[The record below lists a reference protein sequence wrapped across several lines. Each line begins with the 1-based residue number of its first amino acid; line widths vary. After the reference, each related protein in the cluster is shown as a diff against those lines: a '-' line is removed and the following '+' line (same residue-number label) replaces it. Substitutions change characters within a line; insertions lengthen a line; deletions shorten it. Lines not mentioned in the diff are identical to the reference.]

1 MLRLKLVNSCE
12 FNVNKGLRQGD
23 AITPLSFN
31 VVLEIAVETSQIEIW
46 GITFDKCSQ
55 ILIYADDVVLQEE
68 DYWML
73 KKYLHHWLNKQI
85 RWD

>member
-1 MLRLKLVNSCE
+1 V
-12 FNVNKGLRQGD
+12 FNVNKRN

-31 VVLEIAVETSQIEIW
+31 VVLEIAVETSHIETW
-46 GITFDKCSQ
+46 GTTFDKCSQ
-55 ILIYADDVVLQEE
+55 IMVYAGDVILQEE

-85 RWD
+85 KLD